1 MKLTI
6 SGLPG
11 SGKSTVGKALAAK
24 LRLKHV
30 SAGDFQRQM
39 AKKRGIS
46 LLELAKIA
54 EKDRSVDE
62 ETDKMVIE
70 FGKTQNNFVMDSR
83 LAWHF
88 IPDSIKIFL
97 TVSLDEGAKR
107 IFNDFRPEEKENATI
122 EKVNENIETREKSE
136 QLRYKQ
142 YYNIDYADSKNYDI
156 VVDTTKL
163 TPEEVVGIIAAFAK
177 KQKKKESKF

>member
-1 MKLTI
+1 M
-6 SGLPG
+6 
-11 SGKSTVGKALAAK
+11 
-24 LRLKHV
+24 RE
-30 SAGDFQRQM
+30 M
-39 AKKRGIS
+39 AKERKIS
-46 LLELAKIA
+46 LLELSKIA

-62 ETDKMVIE
+62 EIDNRTVE
-70 FGKTQNNFVMDSR
+70 YGKKNDNFVIDAR

-97 TVSLDEGAKR
+97 TVSLEEGARR

-122 EKVNENIETREKSE
+122 ENVKENIETREKSE
-136 QLRYKQ
+136 QLRYRQ

-163 TPEEVVGIIAAFAK
+163 SVAEVADILAAFAK
-177 KQKKKESKF
+177 KQKR

>member
-1 MKLTI
+1 MKITI

-11 SGKSTVGKALAAK
+11 SGKSTVGKALAQK
-24 LRLKHV
+24 LKLKHV

-39 AKKRGIS
+39 AKDRRIS

-54 EKDRSVDE
+54 EKDRSIDD
-62 ETDKMVIE
+62 ETDNRTIE
-70 FGKTQNNFVMDSR
+70 FGKKEKNFVMDAR

-97 TVSLDEGAKR
+97 TVSLDEGARR
-107 IFNDFRPEEKENATI
+107 IFNDLRPEEKENSSL
-122 EKVNENIETREKSE
+122 ERVKENIETREKSE
-136 QLRYKQ
+136 QLRYKK

-163 TPEEVVGIIAAFAK
+163 SVVEVADILAAFAK

>member
-11 SGKSTVGKALAAK
+11 SGKSTVAKALAKK
-24 LRLKHV
+24 LGLKHF
-30 SAGDFQRQM
+30 SAGDFMRQM
-39 AKKRGIS
+39 AKERKIS
-46 LLELAKIA
+46 LLELSKLA
-54 EKDRSVDE
+54 EKDRSIDE
-62 ETDKMVIE
+62 EIDKRTVE
-70 FGKTQNNFVMDSR
+70 FGKKKDNFVMDSR

-88 IPDSIKIFL
+88 IPDSVKIFL
-97 TVSLDEGAKR
+97 TVSIEEAARR

-122 EKVNENIETREKSE
+122 EEVKENIETREKSE

-163 TPEEVVGIIAAFAK
+163 TPKEVVDVIAAFAK
-177 KQKKKESKF
+177 KQK